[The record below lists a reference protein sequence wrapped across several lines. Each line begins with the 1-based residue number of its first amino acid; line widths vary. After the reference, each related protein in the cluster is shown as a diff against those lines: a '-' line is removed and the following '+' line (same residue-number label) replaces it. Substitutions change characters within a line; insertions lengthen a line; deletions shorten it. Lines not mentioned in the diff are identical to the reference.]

1 MEKLFNKKFKILWI
15 DDEIDLLKSHFIF
28 LKSRGYII
36 QPCSNGREGITV
48 LENDKFDLVLLDEN
62 MPGLNGF
69 ETLSIIKKTKPNLP
83 VIMVTKNEE
92 EKIIDDA
99 IGSKVSDYLIKP
111 VNPNQILHSL
121 KKTLNQKNLVSEKAS
136 NQYQKDFRKISLD
149 ILSAG
154 SFFKWVD
161 IYEKIIYW
169 KIELIESE
177 NNSMLNIL
185 ENQLKEANLVFGK
198 FIKNNYLKWINSED
212 NSPTLSHN
220 VFKNKIIPFV
230 SNNNST
236 LLILIDNLRLD
247 QWKILEPIIS
257 KYYNV
262 HQEELYASI
271 LPTTTQYARNSFF
284 AGLTP
289 NLIKDKFPDLWID
302 DIQKGNKNKYE
313 NELLSKQLESLN
325 FKDDFKYFKI
335 TSLTDAKRM
344 VLKLKELKKI
354 KLNTIVYNFVDIL
367 SHAKTE
373 MNLIKELA
381 FEDKGYLSL
390 TFSWFKNS
398 PLYELIRKASE
409 LKLKLIITTDHGTI
423 NVTNPLEIIGNKETS
438 LNLRY
443 KYGKGLKF
451 HQKKVFEISDPINY
465 KLPKDSHE
473 DKYVFALENSYFIYP
488 NKFNKYAKHF
498 MNTYQHG
505 GVSLQE
511 MLIPLIKLSPR

>member
-1 MEKLFNKKFKILWI
+1 MSDNQFQILWI

-28 LKSRGYII
+28 LKSRGYLVH
-36 QPCSNGREGITV
+36 PCSNGREGIS
-48 LENDKFDLVLLDEN
+48 LLDSKKIDLVLLDEN

-69 ETLSIIKKTKPNLP
+69 ETLSIIKQNKPNVP

-121 KKTLNQKNLVSEKAS
+121 KKILNQKNLISEKAS
-136 NQYQKDFRKISLD
+136 DQYQKDFKKISLD
-149 ILSAG
+149 LLSAS
-154 SFFKWVD
+154 SFTDWAKLYRKF
-161 IYEKIIYW
+161 IYW
-169 KIELIESE
+169 KIELMELES
-177 NNSMLNIL
+177 NSMLNIL

-198 FIKNNYLKWINSED
+198 FIKNNYLNWINSKQ
-212 NSPTLSHN
+212 NSPTMSHN
-220 VFKNKIIPFV
+220 VFKNKIIPHLKI
-230 SNNNST
+230 NNST

-247 QWKILEPIIS
+247 QWKIIEPLVC

-262 HQEELYASI
+262 QEEDLYCSI
-271 LPTTTQYARNSFF
+271 LPTTTHYCRNSFF

-289 NLIKDKFPDLWID
+289 NEIKNKFPYLWID
-302 DIQKGNKNKYE
+302 DFDKGNKNMHEK
-313 NELLSKQLESLN
+313 ELMSKQLEKLN
-325 FKDDFKYFKI
+325 IKNDSKYIKI
-335 TSLTDAKRM
+335 TSLNDAKRM
-344 VLKLKELKKI
+344 VVNLHELKKN

-367 SHAKTE
+367 SHAKSE
-373 MNLIKELA
+373 MNIIKELA

-398 PLYELIRKASE
+398 PLYELIKKASQLNFE
-409 LKLKLIITTDHGTI
+409 LIITTDHGTI
-423 NVTNPLEIIGNKETS
+423 NVTNPLEFIGNKETS
-438 LNLRY
+438 TNLRY

-451 HQKKVFEISDPINY
+451 PRKKVFEINDPVNY
-465 KLPKDSHE
+465 HLPRYSHE
-473 DKYVFALENSYFIYP
+473 DKYVFALENTYFIYP
-488 NKFNKYAKHF
+488 SKFNDYAKHF
-498 MNTYQHG
+498 MNSYQHG

>member
-1 MEKLFNKKFKILWI
+1 MSNKKFEILWI

-28 LKSRGYII
+28 LESRGYFIH
-36 QPCSNGREGITV
+36 PCSNGREGISI
-48 LENDKFDLVLLDEN
+48 LESKRIDLVLLDEN

-69 ETLSIIKKTKPNLP
+69 DTLSIIKQNKPNLP

-121 KKTLNQKNLVSEKAS
+121 KKILNQKTLISEKAS
-136 NQYQKDFRKISLD
+136 NQYQKDFKKISLD
-149 ILSAG
+149 LLSAN
-154 SFFKWVD
+154 SFIDWVEL
-161 IYEKIIYW
+161 YKKFIYW
-169 KIELIESE
+169 KIELIELE

-198 FIKNNYLKWINSED
+198 FIKKNYLNWINSKKNE
-212 NSPTLSHN
+212 PVLSHN
-220 VFKNKIIPFV
+220 VIKNKIIPHLKN
-230 SNNNST
+230 SNRT

-247 QWKILEPIIS
+247 QWKIIEPLVT
-257 KYYNV
+257 KYYNI
-262 HQEELYASI
+262 EEEDLYCSI

-289 NLIKDKFPDLWID
+289 KLIKSKFPDLWID
-302 DIQKGNKNKYE
+302 DIDKGNKNKHE
-313 NELLSKQLESLN
+313 KELLSKQLESLN
-325 FKDDFKYFKI
+325 IRNNYKYFKI
-335 TSLTDAKRM
+335 TSSSDAKRM
-344 VLKLKELKKI
+344 MVNLKELKNNT
-354 KLNTIVYNFVDIL
+354 LNTIVYNFVDIL
-367 SHAKTE
+367 SHAKSE
-373 MNLIKELA
+373 MKIIKELA

-398 PLYELIRKASE
+398 PLYELIQKASE
-409 LKLKLIITTDHGTI
+409 LDFELIITTDHGTI
-423 NVTNPLEIIGNKETS
+423 NVTNPIEILGNKDIS

-451 HQKKVFEISDPINY
+451 PQKKVFEISDPINY
-465 KLPKDSHE
+465 HLPKISHE

-488 NKFNKYAKHF
+488 NKFNEYAKHF
-498 MNTYQHG
+498 MNSYQHG

-511 MLIPLIKLSPR
+511 MLIPLIKLSTK

>member
-48 LENDKFDLVLLDEN
+48 LENNKFDLVLLDEN

-136 NQYQKDFRKISLD
+136 NQYQKDFRKINLD

-154 SFFKWVD
+154 SFFEWVD
-161 IYEKIIYW
+161 IYKKIIYW

-230 SNNNST
+230 NNNNST

-247 QWKILEPIIS
+247 QWKILEPLIS

-289 NLIKDKFPDLWID
+289 NQIKNKFPDLWID

-398 PLYELIRKASE
+398 PLNELIRKASE
-409 LKLKLIITTDHGTI
+409 LKFKLIITTDHGTI

-451 HQKKVFEISDPINY
+451 HQKKVFQISDPINY

-488 NKFNKYAKHF
+488 NKFNEYAKHF

-511 MLIPLIKLSPR
+511 MLVPLIKLSPR